1 MHRPLTKFLPA
12 ITLLLGL
19 ALSADGTRGAATDKS
34 ALLGTWI
41 LASDFNIRADGTR
54 SEEFLPGDGLLTFD
68 ATGHFSQALIRADL
82 PKFAAANRAA
92 GTPDENQ
99 AVMKGS
105 LSFFGTWSLDDTG
118 SIVTLHLERCSFPN
132 WNGTDQT
139 RRIVLLTS
147 GELKWTNPGASIG
160 GTGELGWK
168 RAM

>member
-1 MHRPLTKFLPA
+1 MHRHLTKLLPA
-12 ITLLLGL
+12 ITLLAL
-19 ALSADGTRGAATDKS
+19 ALSADGSRSAALDKT

-41 LASDFNIRADGTR
+41 LASDFNIRPDGTR

-82 PKFAAANRAA
+82 PKFAAA

-147 GELKWTNPGASIG
+147 SELKWTNPGASIG

>member
-1 MHRPLTKFLPA
+1 MPRPLPKLLPA
-12 ITLLLGL
+12 ITLLVSL
-19 ALSADGTRGAATDKS
+19 ALTADSSRGAAVDKS
-34 ALLGTWI
+34 ALL
-41 LASDFNIRADGTR
+41 
-54 SEEFLPGDGLLTFD
+54 GDGLLTFD

-92 GTPDENQ
+92 GAPDENQ

-147 GELKWTNPGASIG
+147 GELRWTNPGASIG

>member
-1 MHRPLTKFLPA
+1 MRPPVTKLLSA
-12 ITLLLGL
+12 ITLLAAV
-19 ALSADGTRGAATDKS
+19 ALTADSSRGAGLDKN
-34 ALLGTWI
+34 ALIGTWI

-68 ATGHFSQALIRADL
+68 ATGHFSQELIRADL
-82 PKFAAANRAA
+82 PKFAAANRAV

-132 WNGTDQT
+132 WDGTDQT